1 MFPKWKKFFPATP
14 KGKDYKALRIL
25 AEDTCA
31 TKVQYPCDAAGVRL
45 AVVAGC
51 LWHDSAVGRPV
62 GAMVGTLVK
71 GGAAGC

>member
-1 MFPKWKKFFPATP
+1 
-14 KGKDYKALRIL
+14 LRIL

-51 LWHDSAVGRPV
+51 LWHDS
-62 GAMVGTLVK
+62 
-71 GGAAGC
+71 GCGNDYLDKVTDGWNEKES